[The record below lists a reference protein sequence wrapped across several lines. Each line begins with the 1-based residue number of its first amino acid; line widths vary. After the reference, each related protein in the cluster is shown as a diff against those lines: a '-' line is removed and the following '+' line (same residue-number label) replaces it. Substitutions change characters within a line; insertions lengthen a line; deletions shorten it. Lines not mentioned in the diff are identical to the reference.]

1 MVNMGRRG
9 ETSISEGCGLGGVT
23 GVPTV
28 CSDLCEVERLIEE
41 LGVGSIVNVL
51 GRAVYDPKADT
62 SGLKIDGEGN
72 RSGV

>member
-1 MVNMGRRG
+1 M
-9 ETSISEGCGLGGVT
+9 T

-28 CSDLCEVERLIEE
+28 CSDFWDVERLIEE
-41 LGVGSIVNVL
+41 LGAGSIVNVF
-51 GRAVYDPKADT
+51 GRAVYDPRADT